1 MAEDKLCSC
10 DVYNQKG
17 NHHTI
22 KEVTFALKLLSLW
35 ILYEHLKLAN
45 PLLGKQAVLLFTFC
59 FSLYHAKVVLK
70 NNQHWKVTYI
80 SFPDRVGIL
89 GGSIQAVFHVF
100 TYNVFTHKINLLT
113 TLI

>member
-59 FSLYHAKVVLK
+59 FSSYHAKVVLK
-70 NNQHWKVTYI
+70 NNQH
-80 SFPDRVGIL
+80 
-89 GGSIQAVFHVF
+89 
-100 TYNVFTHKINLLT
+100 
-113 TLI
+113 